1 MYESYSAGHHIW
13 LVSYVIIIIIIIII
27 TITITIIII
36 TITTIIITII
46 MMIIK
51 IPFFNNNHIQSVLP
65 KLNSNLGI
73 FQNRCPYQAGL
84 GMCVVTLH

>member
-1 MYESYSAGHHIW
+1 MLIIIM
-13 LVSYVIIIIIIIII
+13 LIIIMIIIIP
-27 TITITIIII
+27 III